1 MTDDQSSDTGS
12 PQSSNARSTPR
23 PATAPAPPTTEQ
35 FGSERTTHWHQ
46 DGQPLLTTEAM
57 RAWLNR
63 SGLVAYGPR
72 VHQLGAP
79 APSWVEAVLGKKLD
93 AEAEL
98 SGTEAARTLL
108 TRLIADGSAVPLNL
122 LGAAGG
128 MGTDVPDYVAS
139 AAVFSYLFTLRG
151 NKTWKQPPATS
162 GAIKVSPLAL
172 ATYEM
177 LSAKVTLSAYDLA
190 TQLGKEVTETAVLR
204 SLTELWGQLRVLPV
218 PQAEG
223 SAAGAGSQ
231 AATLW
236 ELTTARFTKQI
247 KAGANAGQPS
257 ALSALISLY
266 LGQALAATEDEI
278 ETFLSPLAPRSRV
291 RDVIHALLSARQL
304 ETIVVEGKTLLH
316 VTGELPAFAAAA
328 SNVKE
333 SEASEA
339 AGSDESGSRIRKF
352 AAKPGSKI
360 GTGLRS
366 KSTGTKSVGR
376 PPFGAKPPFGR
387 KPEAGGRER
396 RPFQRDGKPGF
407 AKPRFDKP
415 WQEDHRPRPEGE
427 TLAAGADAGGTAS
440 GRPAPRPRPEGGEAP
455 RRTFSK
461 PGTFGRKR
469 EGFGGKPGSGRDEN
483 RPPRRE
489 FGSGEGR
496 PPRREFGSGEGRPP
510 RREFGSGEGRP
521 PRREFGSGEGRP
533 PRRDAGERP
542 AAGGFK
548 SASSSTGSYPPRPK
562 REFGT
567 KPAFGAKPSFGRD
580 RGAAG
585 EGAQGEAPRKVF
597 RKFDAPRE
605 GKPFRARPEGAGRSF
620 EGRPPAGRPARPS
633 NRPDNA
639 SGERPRP
646 SFGAKPAG
654 AKPFGKKPSGGGFAK
669 AGGPFAKFADGQKP
683 FRKPG
688 APRKPSGGG
697 KPGGGF
703 GPTQRRRP
711 EGNG

>member
-1 MTDDQSSDTGS
+1 MIDAQDSETSS
-12 PQSSNARSTPR
+12 PQISGARATPR
-23 PATAPAPPTTEQ
+23 PAAAPAPPSAEQ
-35 FGSERTTHWHQ
+35 LATQRNTHWHQ
-46 DGQPLLTTEAM
+46 DEQPLLTTEAL

-98 SGTEAARTLL
+98 SGVEAARTLL

-128 MGTDVPDYVAS
+128 IGTDVPDYVAS
-139 AAVFSYLFTLRG
+139 AAVFSYIFTLRG

-162 GAIKVSPLAL
+162 GAVKVSPLAL
-172 ATYEM
+172 ATHEM
-177 LSAKVTLSAYDLA
+177 LAAKVTLSAYDLA

-204 SLTELWGQLRVLPV
+204 ALTELWGQLRVLPV

-223 SAAGAGSQ
+223 SGPQ

-278 ETFLSPLAPRSRV
+278 ETFLSPLAARSRV
-291 RDVIHALLSARQL
+291 REVIHALLSARQL
-304 ETIVVEGKTLLH
+304 ETIVIEGKTLLH
-316 VTGELPAFAAAA
+316 VTGELPAFAAAT
-328 SNVKE
+328 
-333 SEASEA
+333 SEANKPEA
-339 AGSDESGSRIRKF
+339 AENAGVEASGSRIQKF

-366 KSTGTKSVGR
+366 KSSGSKSAGR
-376 PPFGAKPPFGR
+376 PSFGSRPAFGR
-387 KPEAGGRER
+387 KPEAGDRER
-396 RPFQRDGKPGF
+396 RPFQREGKPGF

-415 WQEDHRPRPEGE
+415 WNEDRRPRPEGD
-427 TLAAGADAGGTAS
+427 TLAAGANESSDA
-440 GRPAPRPRPEGGEAP
+440 RPAPRPRPESGEAS

-469 EGFGGKPGSGRDEN
+469 EGFGGKPAPGRDEG
-483 RPPRRE
+483 RSPRRE
-489 FGSGEGR
+489 FGTGEGR

-510 RREFGSGEGRP
+510 RREFGAGEA
-521 PRREFGSGEGRP
+521 RP

-542 AAGGFK
+542 GAGGFK
-548 SASSSTGSYPPRPK
+548 RASNSTGSYPARPK
-562 REFGT
+562 REFGD

-580 RGAAG
+580 RGSAG
-585 EGAQGEAPRKVF
+585 EGSQGEAPRKVF

-605 GKPFRARPEGAGRSF
+605 GKPFRARPEGAGKSF
-620 EGRPPAGRPARPS
+620 EGRPAGARPARS
-633 NRPDNA
+633 SERPEGA
-639 SGERPRP
+639 RGERPRT
-646 SFGAKPAG
+646 SFGDKPAG
-654 AKPFGKKPSGGGFAK
+654 GKPFGKKPGGAGFAK
-669 AGGPFAKFADGQKP
+669 AGGPFAKFADGHKP

-688 APRKPSGGG
+688 APRKAAGGG

-703 GPTQRRRP
+703 TPTKRRRP

>member
-1 MTDDQSSDTGS
+1 MTDDQSSATGS
-12 PQSSNARSTPR
+12 PQQSGSSGQQASQPSSPSRFTPR
-23 PATAPAPPTTEQ
+23 PSAIAAPPSAEQ
-35 FGSERTTHWHQ
+35 FTAERTTHWHQ
-46 DGQPLLTTEAM
+46 DGQPLLTTEAL
-57 RAWLNR
+57 RAWLTR

-128 MGTDVPDYVAS
+128 LGTDVPDYVAS
-139 AAVFSYLFTLRG
+139 AAVFSYIFTLRG
-151 NKTWKQPPATS
+151 NKAWKQPPATS
-162 GAIKVSPLAL
+162 GAVKVSPLAL

-204 SLTELWGQLRVLPV
+204 ALTELWGQLRVLPV

-223 SAAGAGSQ
+223 PGPQ
-231 AATLW
+231 TATMW

-266 LGQALAATEDEI
+266 LGQALAATEEEI
-278 ETFLSPLAPRSRV
+278 ETFLSPLASRSRV

-304 ETIVVEGKTLLH
+304 DTVVVEGKTLLY
-316 VTGELPAFAAAA
+316 VAGELPAFVAAV
-328 SNVKE
+328 SEGKE
-333 SEASEA
+333 PESSEAGSAEA
-339 AGSDESGSRIRKF
+339 SGSRIKKF

-366 KSTGTKSVGR
+366 KEAGTGKPAFR
-376 PPFGAKPPFGR
+376 AKPAFGR
-387 KPEAGGRER
+387 KPEAGDRER
-396 RPFQRDGKPGF
+396 RPFQRESKPGF

-415 WQEDHRPRPEGE
+415 WKEERRPRPGGE
-427 TLAAGADAGGTAS
+427 TLAAGADTGGGGT
-440 GRPAPRPRPEGGEAP
+440 PAPRPEGGEAP

-469 EGFGGKPGSGRDEN
+469 EGFGARPGASHADG

-489 FGSGEGR
+489 FGAGEGR
-496 PPRREFGSGEGRPP
+496 PPRREVG
-510 RREFGSGEGRP
+510 
-521 PRREFGSGEGRP
+521 
-533 PRRDAGERP
+533 DRP
-542 AAGGFK
+542 AGPGFK
-548 SASSSTGSYPPRPK
+548 RASASAGSYPARPK
-562 REFGT
+562 RETGG
-567 KPAFGAKPSFGRD
+567 KPGFSRD
-580 RGAAG
+580 RGPEGENAG
-585 EGAQGEAPRKVF
+585 ESPRKVF

-605 GKPFRARPEGAGRSF
+605 GKPFRAARPEGGGKGFAGRP
-620 EGRPPAGRPARPS
+620 EAGRPARS
-633 NRPDNA
+633 AERPDEPR
-639 SGERPRP
+639 GERPRTG
-646 SFGAKPAG
+646 FGAKPAG
-654 AKPFGKKPSGGGFAK
+654 AKPFGKRPGGGFAK
-669 AGGPFAKFADGQKP
+669 AGGPFAKFADGAKP

-688 APRKPSGGG
+688 APRKAAGG

-703 GPTQRRRP
+703 NPTKRRRP

>member
-1 MTDDQSSDTGS
+1 MTDDQSSETGS
-12 PQSSNARSTPR
+12 AQSSGQSSNARPTPR
-23 PATAPAPPTTEQ
+23 PVTAPAPPTAEQ
-35 FGSERTTHWHQ
+35 FASERTTHWHQ
-46 DGQPLLTTEAM
+46 DGQALLTTEAM

-72 VHQLGAP
+72 IHQLGAP

-128 MGTDVPDYVAS
+128 TGTDVPDYVAS

-162 GAIKVSPLAL
+162 GAVKVSPLAL

-204 SLTELWGQLRVLPV
+204 ALTELWGQMRVLPV

-223 SAAGAGSQ
+223 Q

-266 LGQALAATEDEI
+266 LGQGLAATEDEI
-278 ETFLSPLAPRSRV
+278 ETFLSPLAARSRV

-328 SNVKE
+328 LDAKE
-333 SEASEA
+333 PETPEKME
-339 AGSDESGSRIRKF
+339 ESGSRIRKF

-366 KSTGTKSVGR
+366 KSVGGK
-376 PPFGAKPPFGR
+376 PSFGARPPFGR
-387 KPEAGGRER
+387 KPETGDRDR
-396 RPFQRDGKPGF
+396 RPFQREGKPGF

-415 WQEDHRPRPEGE
+415 WNEDRKPRPDGE
-427 TLAAGADAGGTAS
+427 TLAAGAEAAGEPAA
-440 GRPAPRPRPEGGEAP
+440 GRVPRPEGGEAP

-469 EGFGGKPGSGRDEN
+469 EGFGGKPGAGREEN

-521 PRREFGSGEGRP
+521 QRREFGSGEGRP
-533 PRRDAGERP
+533 QRREFGSGEERP
-542 AAGGFK
+542 ARRDSSERPAPGGFK
-548 SASSSTGSYPPRPK
+548 RASSSTGSYPPRPK
-562 REFGT
+562 REFG
-567 KPAFGAKPSFGRD
+567 AKPPFGVKPGGGRD
-580 RGAAG
+580 RG
-585 EGAQGEAPRKVF
+585 ERPESGEAPRKVF

-620 EGRPPAGRPARPS
+620 EGRPAAGRPARPA
-633 NRPDNA
+633 NGPDDA
-639 SGERPRP
+639 RGERPRS

-654 AKPFGKKPSGGGFAK
+654 AKPFGKKPGGGGFAK

-688 APRKPSGGG
+688 APRKAASGG

-703 GPTQRRRP
+703 KPTQRRRP